1 MTRKEELQA
10 MKLTDFSELLRK
22 YGIPANC
29 KKSEAIELILKAE
42 SVKEKETPKQSRPPR
57 NHASTKLK
65 ALRVASGI
73 PQRELAEK
81 VGINLGTLRHYE
93 QGSKSFDNARINVI
107 LGTCVVLGCKL
118 EDILESEEYLEIY
131 KAYAK
136 MI

>member
-10 MKLTDFSELLRK
+10 MNLTDFSKLLRK
-22 YGIPANC
+22 NSIPANC

-42 SVKEKETPKQSRPPR
+42 DKETPKQSRPPR

-73 PQRELAEK
+73 SQRELAEK
-81 VGINLGTLRHYE
+81 VGINLGTLKHYE
-93 QGSKSFDNARINVI
+93 QGSKNFDNARINVI